1 MAAEPVRESAWYLTD
16 GLRPHVCD
24 GCGTTVL
31 VKKNSLQHTSV
42 QWQSTT
48 CSRLGPTVAGC
59 PALRDSIERA
69 VRDGTIE
76 VGGDD

>member
-1 MAAEPVRESAWYLTD
+1 MTVRESARYLTE

-42 QWQSTT
+42 QWQSDT
-48 CSRLGPTVAGC
+48 CPQLGPQVSGC
-59 PALRDSIERA
+59 PALRDSIDRA

-76 VGGDD
+76 VGSDD

>member
-1 MAAEPVRESAWYLTD
+1 MRESTRYLTE

-31 VKKNSLQHTSV
+31 VKKNSPQHTSV
-42 QWQSTT
+42 QWQSDTSA
-48 CSRLGPTVAGC
+48 CSRLGPLVAGC

-76 VGGDD
+76 VPADE

>member
-1 MAAEPVRESAWYLTD
+1 MRESARYLTE

-31 VKKNSLQHTSV
+31 VKKNSPQHTSV
-42 QWQSTT
+42 QWQGATSA
-48 CSRLGPTVAGC
+48 CPWLGPLVAGC
-59 PALRDSIERA
+59 SLLRDSIERA

-76 VGGDD
+76 VPGD

>member
-1 MAAEPVRESAWYLTD
+1 MSVRESARYLTE

-31 VKKNSLQHTSV
+31 VKKNSPEHTSV
-42 QWQSTT
+42 QWQSDTSA
-48 CSRLGPTVAGC
+48 CPQLGPLESGC
-59 PALRDSIERA
+59 SMLRDSIERA

-76 VGGDD
+76 VPADD